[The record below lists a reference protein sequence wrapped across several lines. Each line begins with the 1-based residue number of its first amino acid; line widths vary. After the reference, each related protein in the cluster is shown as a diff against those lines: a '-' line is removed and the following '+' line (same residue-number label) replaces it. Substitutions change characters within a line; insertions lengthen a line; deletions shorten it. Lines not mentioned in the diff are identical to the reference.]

1 MLSLSS
7 PVHQR
12 FVDFVSLKNQS
23 GFDPQLYLCFPI
35 LLILAFSFSLLWGGI
50 IYLFILDFMLE
61 KSSVNFE
68 LQVLL

>member
-35 LLILAFSFSLLWGGI
+35 LLILAFSFSLLWGGD
-50 IYLFILDFMLE
+50 YLFIHFGLYVRKIISEF
-61 KSSVNFE
+61 
-68 LQVLL
+68 